1 MDRENAIT
9 LLKEIIFNNSLE
21 SSIKLL
27 ENYCIEKGKDMK
39 YFDAFVKTLI
49 ISGNINTCLS
59 IAIGFYRVKYTIYNL
74 YNKQNQLIHIY

>member
-1 MDRENAIT
+1 MDRENIIS

-39 YFDAFVKTLI
+39 YFDAFVKTLV
-49 ISGNINTCLS
+49 ISGNINTYLS

-74 YNKQNQLIHIY
+74 YNKHNQLIHIY

>member
-1 MDRENAIT
+1 MDKENVIS

-49 ISGNINTCLS
+49 MSGNINTCLS
-59 IAIGFYRVKYTIYNL
+59 TAIDFYRVKYTIYQL
-74 YNKQNQLIHIY
+74 YNKHNQLIYIY

>member
-1 MDRENAIT
+1 MDRENIIS

-27 ENYCIEKGKDMK
+27 ENYCIEKGRDMK
-39 YFDAFVKTLI
+39 YFDAFVKTLV
-49 ISGNINTCLS
+49 ISGNINTYLS

-74 YNKQNQLIHIY
+74 YNKHNQLIYIY

>member
-1 MDRENAIT
+1 MDRENIIS

-21 SSIKLL
+21 SGIKLL

-39 YFDAFVKTLI
+39 YFDAFVKTLV
-49 ISGNINTCLS
+49 ISGNINTYLS

>member
-1 MDRENAIT
+1 MDKENVIA

-59 IAIGFYRVKYTIYNL
+59 TAIDFYRVKYTIYNL

>member
-1 MDRENAIT
+1 MDRENVIS

-39 YFDAFVKTLI
+39 YFDAFVKTLV
-49 ISGNINTCLS
+49 ISGNINTYLS

-74 YNKQNQLIHIY
+74 YNKHNQLIYIY

>member
-1 MDRENAIT
+1 MDKENVIA

-49 ISGNINTCLS
+49 MSGNINTCLS
-59 IAIGFYRVKYTIYNL
+59 IAIDFYRVKYTIYQL
-74 YNKQNQLIHIY
+74 YNKHNQLIYIY